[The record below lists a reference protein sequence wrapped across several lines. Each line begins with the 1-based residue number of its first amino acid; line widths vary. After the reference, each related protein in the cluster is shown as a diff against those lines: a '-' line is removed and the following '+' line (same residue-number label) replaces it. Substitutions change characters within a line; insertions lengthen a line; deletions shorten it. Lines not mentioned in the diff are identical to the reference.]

1 MDEQNFMAEIE
12 PTLQQISEMVPQ
24 EQLLASAR
32 AITDALISAL
42 DFDRDMLMNSIQPA
56 LEEIS

>member
-32 AITDALISAL
+32 
-42 DFDRDMLMNSIQPA
+42 
-56 LEEIS
+56 E